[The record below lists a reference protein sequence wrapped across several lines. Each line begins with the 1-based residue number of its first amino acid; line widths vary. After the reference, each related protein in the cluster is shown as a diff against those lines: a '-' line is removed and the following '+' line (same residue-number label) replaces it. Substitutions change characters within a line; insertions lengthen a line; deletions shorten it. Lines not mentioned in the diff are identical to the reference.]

1 MNSPYSVAQETLRMS
16 SGTRGLEAMNSPV
29 RPGPN
34 MYDQGGASKPSVN
47 TQPYNNQLLAEQ
59 TMLQNVTSAAPQAG
73 VNEAGRV
80 RAAAAEQSDAQV
92 KAQQFATE
100 RMSEAL
106 FANESGAA
114 LMKLNSIMQGP
125 ERSKFLNDIAV
136 GKAITQGMNPDLG
149 QEVAQARQY
158 G

>member
-1 MNSPYSVAQETLRMS
+1 MK
-16 SGTRGLEAMNSPV
+16 LE
-29 RPGPN
+29 
-34 MYDQGGASKPSVN
+34 
-47 TQPYNNQLLAEQ
+47 
-59 TMLQNVTSAAPQAG
+59 
-73 VNEAGRV
+73 RV
-80 RAAAAEQSDAQV
+80 RAAAAEQSDAQT
-92 KAQQFATE
+92 KAQIFATE

-114 LMKLNSIMQGP
+114 LMKLNSVMQGP

-136 GKAITQGMNPDLG
+136 GKAVSQGMNPDLG